1 METAGTSP
9 GPVPAVHLQGITKRF
24 GAIVACDD
32 VDLRLYH
39 GRIHGVLGENGAGK
53 STLMKVLI
61 GLVPADAGAV
71 FIDGERQIIRDPHE
85 AARHGIGMVH
95 QHFSLVEGP

>member
-1 METAGTSP
+1 METAGAGP
-9 GPVPAVHLQGITKRF
+9 EPVPAIHLQGITKRF

-32 VDLRLYH
+32 VDLLLHH

-53 STLMKVLI
+53 STLMKILI

-71 FIDGERQIIRDPHE
+71 FIDGERQIIRDPPRRSP
-85 AARHGIGMVH
+85 ARDRD
-95 QHFSLVEGP
+95 GPSALQPGRGP